1 MRTSLTGLCAPPT
14 PCPPVHFPH
23 LIQNDPPNLNRSCLS
38 LAYPWRILFVM
49 WMQVKFAMA
58 YMALQTLSC
67 LLPPVASHSVVH
79 ALCSSVHSWIL
90 ATKALQVF
98 SAADP
103 FVKFFTCLVPLHA
116 YARVHTSFFPNTVL
130 PIDRVD
136 YGITGI
142 SFITP
147 IIMWLFYLYFYCLSA
162 LQIQIPWERGLWLVL
177 FWSSVNKYLLNNWIY
192 ELFVWINECYST
204 EAL

>member
-1 MRTSLTGLCAPPT
+1 MRTSLTGLYAPPT

-90 ATKALQVF
+90 ATKSLQVF

-103 FVKFFTCLVPLHA
+103 FVKFFTCLVPLFFMPTLEYIHHFFQIRSCLLIELITVSLVFPSLLLSSCG
-116 YARVHTSFFPNTVL
+116 YFICIFIVSLPYKYKFHGSGDCGWFSF
-130 PIDRVD
+130 
-136 YGITGI
+136 
-142 SFITP
+142 
-147 IIMWLFYLYFYCLSA
+147 
-162 LQIQIPWERGLWLVL
+162 
-177 FWSSVNKYLLNNWIY
+177 
-192 ELFVWINECYST
+192 
-204 EAL
+204 EAQ